1 MGVPW
6 KADARR
12 EALQDAAITPAE
24 VAAKRESLLIGQ
36 HIQVPVLQY
45 NDEGTQIGVQ
55 MEWCAIEYKS
65 VHVVVLRRKNGM
77 MAHTTYV
84 ELVMQDRREQR
95 GEKTEV

>member
-36 HIQVPVLQY
+36 HIQVPILQY
-45 NDEGTQIGVQ
+45 SDEGTQIGVQ
-55 MEWCAIEYKS
+55 MEWCAVEYKS

-77 MAHTTYV
+77 MVHTTYA
-84 ELVMQDRREQR
+84 ELVMQDGREQR

>member
-36 HIQVPVLQY
+36 HIQIPILQY
-45 NDEGTQIGVQ
+45 NDEGTQIGIQ
-55 MEWCAIEYKS
+55 MEWCAVEYKS

-77 MAHTTYV
+77 MVHTTYV

-95 GEKTEV
+95 GEET

>member
-12 EALQDAAITPAE
+12 ETLQDAAITPDE
-24 VAAKRESLLIGQ
+24 VRAKRESLLIGQ
-36 HIQVPVLQY
+36 HIQVPILQY
-45 NDEGTQIGVQ
+45 NDEGTQIGIQ
-55 MEWCAIEYKS
+55 MEWCAVEYKS

-77 MAHTTYV
+77 MVHTTYV

-95 GEKTEV
+95 GEET